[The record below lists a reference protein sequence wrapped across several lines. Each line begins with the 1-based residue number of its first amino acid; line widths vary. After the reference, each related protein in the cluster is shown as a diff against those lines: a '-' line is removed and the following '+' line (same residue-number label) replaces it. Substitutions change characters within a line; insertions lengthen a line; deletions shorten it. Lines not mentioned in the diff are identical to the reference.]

1 MSSADSTPPWL
12 TLVGIG
18 EDGYP
23 GLGKQARRALLQ
35 ASRIVGAARQ
45 LELLPPCIGA
55 ARETWPTPFSLEP
68 LLARRGQPTCVLASG
83 DPMLFGVGASLAR
96 QLPATELRVLPAPS
110 SLSLAAAR
118 LGWALQ
124 EVACLSLVARPLA
137 ALQAQVHDGRCLLV
151 LSNDGDSPAAIARL
165 LNARGFGASRLS
177 VLEPLGGPLE
187 RRLDGLAGDWSLPRA
202 ADLNL
207 VAVECRAGTDAVR
220 LPLTPGLADEAYR
233 HDGQLTKRDVR
244 AVTLA
249 RLAPCPGELLWDV
262 GAGCGSI
269 GIEWMRAHPS
279 CRAIAIEANDE
290 RQEHIRHN
298 RDALGVPTL
307 HLVAGSA
314 PEALLELPE
323 PDAIFIGGGV
333 TAEGVLETCW
343 ERLRPGGRLLAGARP
358 CRSPCWNCANPPPGS
373 LPAMREETPE
383 QPAPLR
389 SGYTTGSCAT
399 ATSLAAARLL
409 LGGTISDAVQIVLP
423 KGQQVLMRL
432 EFCRAWENGA
442 EAGTLKDAGDDPDVT
457 HGALV
462 FARVRLGAEP
472 GVRFHA
478 GPGVGTVTRP
488 GLTLA
493 VGEPAINP
501 VPRQMIER
509 HLAQLAAERGY
520 AGGFEVAIGVEGGA
534 ELALKT
540 MNPRLGILGGLSILG
555 TSGIVRPFS
564 CSAYIASIHQ
574 GIDVA
579 RANGVRH
586 IAACTG
592 NASEDAMRRRYGLP
606 EIALIEM
613 GDFAGAVLKHLRKAP
628 VEKLSLC
635 GGFGKIS
642 KLAGGHLDLHSR
654 HSSIDLPQLAG
665 WAAALGASAALQDC
679 MRAANTSQQAL
690 AQAHAEGVA
699 LGDAVCAHAL
709 RFARSIVPTEVA
721 LEVFAIDRQGN
732 LVGQACEERR

>member
-1 MSSADSTPPWL
+1 MPPSPGPGKPIPSGSRRGPFTDAFQEYRNRVIGRLDAALAD
-12 TLVGIG
+12 
-18 EDGYP
+18 P
-23 GLGKQARRALLQ
+23 GGHRRGRLSRPRQARRALLQ

-45 LELLPPCIGA
+45 LELLPPCIGG

-137 ALQAQVHDGRCLLV
+137 ALQAQVHDGRRLLV

-177 VLEPLGGPLE
+177 VLEHLGGPLE

-207 VAVECRAGTDAVR
+207 VAVECRAGAGAVR

-343 ERLRPGGRLLAGARP
+343 ERLRPGGRLLANAVTLQSERVLLDWQQRRGGDLTRLGVAHARP
-358 CRSPCWNCANPPPGS
+358 LGGFYTWRQA
-373 LPAMREETPE
+373 LPITLLE
-383 QPAPLR
+383 LR
-389 SGYTTGSCAT
+389 KP
-399 ATSLAAARLL
+399 AARKPPR
-409 LGGTISDAVQIVLP
+409 DA
-423 KGQQVLMRL
+423 
-432 EFCRAWENGA
+432 
-442 EAGTLKDAGDDPDVT
+442 
-457 HGALV
+457 
-462 FARVRLGAEP
+462 
-472 GVRFHA
+472 
-478 GPGVGTVTRP
+478 
-488 GLTLA
+488 
-493 VGEPAINP
+493 
-501 VPRQMIER
+501 
-509 HLAQLAAERGY
+509 
-520 AGGFEVAIGVEGGA
+520 
-534 ELALKT
+534 
-540 MNPRLGILGGLSILG
+540 
-555 TSGIVRPFS
+555 
-564 CSAYIASIHQ
+564 
-574 GIDVA
+574 
-579 RANGVRH
+579 
-586 IAACTG
+586 
-592 NASEDAMRRRYGLP
+592 
-606 EIALIEM
+606 
-613 GDFAGAVLKHLRKAP
+613 
-628 VEKLSLC
+628 
-635 GGFGKIS
+635 
-642 KLAGGHLDLHSR
+642 
-654 HSSIDLPQLAG
+654 
-665 WAAALGASAALQDC
+665 
-679 MRAANTSQQAL
+679 
-690 AQAHAEGVA
+690 
-699 LGDAVCAHAL
+699 
-709 RFARSIVPTEVA
+709 
-721 LEVFAIDRQGN
+721 
-732 LVGQACEERR
+732 

>member
-137 ALQAQVHDGRCLLV
+137 ALQAQVHDGRRLLV

-165 LNARGFGASRLS
+165 LSARGFGASRLS
-177 VLEPLGGPLE
+177 VLEHLGGPLE

-207 VAVECRAGTDAVR
+207 VAVECRAGTGAVR

-249 RLAPCPGELLWDV
+249 RLAPCPGE
-262 GAGCGSI
+262 
-269 GIEWMRAHPS
+269 P
-279 CRAIAIEANDE
+279 
-290 RQEHIRHN
+290 
-298 RDALGVPTL
+298 ALGRRRRLRLHRHRMDARAPQLPGDRHRSQRRAPGTYPPQPRRPRRTVP
-307 HLVAGSA
+307 APGRRQR

-343 ERLRPGGRLLAGARP
+343 ERLRPGGRLLANAVTLQSERVLLDWQQRLGATSPASASPTRDRWAVSIPGARP
-358 CRSPCWNCANPPPGS
+358 CRSLCWNCANPPPGS
-373 LPAMREETPE
+373 LPAMREETPSS
-383 QPAPLR
+383 PR
-389 SGYTTGSCAT
+389 RC
-399 ATSLAAARLL
+399 AAA
-409 LGGTISDAVQIVLP
+409 TPPAVAP
-423 KGQQVLMRL
+423 PPP
-432 EFCRAWENGA
+432 AW
-442 EAGTLKDAGDDPDVT
+442 
-457 HGALV
+457 
-462 FARVRLGAEP
+462 
-472 GVRFHA
+472 
-478 GPGVGTVTRP
+478 
-488 GLTLA
+488 
-493 VGEPAINP
+493 
-501 VPRQMIER
+501 
-509 HLAQLAAERGY
+509 
-520 AGGFEVAIGVEGGA
+520 
-534 ELALKT
+534 
-540 MNPRLGILGGLSILG
+540 
-555 TSGIVRPFS
+555 
-564 CSAYIASIHQ
+564 
-574 GIDVA
+574 
-579 RANGVRH
+579 
-586 IAACTG
+586 
-592 NASEDAMRRRYGLP
+592 RRR
-606 EIALIEM
+606 A
-613 GDFAGAVLKHLRKAP
+613 
-628 VEKLSLC
+628 C
-635 GGFGKIS
+635 C
-642 KLAGGHLDLHSR
+642 
-654 HSSIDLPQLAG
+654 
-665 WAAALGASAALQDC
+665 WAARPATRCRSSCPRASRC
-679 MRAANTSQQAL
+679 
-690 AQAHAEGVA
+690 
-699 LGDAVCAHAL
+699 
-709 RFARSIVPTEVA
+709 
-721 LEVFAIDRQGN
+721 
-732 LVGQACEERR
+732 